1 MFGIIVHMP
10 VVFPQFHGG
19 GERILGCM
27 PWPVTVLISI
37 ASIGIA
43 LSYLSLIRAF
53 WKDDDWLTKI
63 SMSITMGAFSVGA
76 VYFAIAVWFIYGPFD
91 RTAVHLV

>member
-1 MFGIIVHMP
+1 MFGIIIPMP
-10 VVFPQFHGG
+10 VVFPHFHSG
-19 GERILGCM
+19 GERILECM

-43 LSYLSLIRAF
+43 LSFLSLIRAF

-63 SMSITMGAFSVGA
+63 SMAITMGAFSVGA
-76 VYFAIAVWFIYGPFD
+76 VYFAIAVWFI
-91 RTAVHLV
+91 

>member
-1 MFGIIVHMP
+1 MFGIIIPIP
-10 VVFPQFHGG
+10 VVFQHFHSG
-19 GERILGCM
+19 GERILECM

-63 SMSITMGAFSVGA
+63 SM
-76 VYFAIAVWFIYGPFD
+76 
-91 RTAVHLV
+91 